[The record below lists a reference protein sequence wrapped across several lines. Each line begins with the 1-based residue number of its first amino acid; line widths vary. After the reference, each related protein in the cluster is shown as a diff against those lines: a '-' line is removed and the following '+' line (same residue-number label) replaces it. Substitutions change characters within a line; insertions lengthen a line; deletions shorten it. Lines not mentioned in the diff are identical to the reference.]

1 MKLSIKQCQ
10 DLNSSDRQIILDTLI
25 NDNNVYK
32 SNKYNIMNTTLFNAR
47 INKTRVYP
55 TFYYIPHYDTTS
67 FLKPYY
73 DFVIYSSKNTNHN
86 DNSNK
91 IIGYFTLNDILIM
104 EIYKNN
110 LKDYII
116 HPKHYFYSLNITL
129 LEQYSAEIINIL
141 KYIIQYFQN
150 IVKKHVKTD
159 IKVAMFLDID
169 YNNKLLTPQIITETT
184 KFKYYGIEKNNY
196 DLKCHIFKL
205 NLNDIPESTKL
216 YSKKYLV
223 SRQHKFENT
232 LNDSQLITNLHNMKL
247 TKNEDTYCYFDSNM
261 VIFLHIFESRV
272 YFRPQNI
279 TIMPIYIMNIMN
291 NGNSLKIYYYLYMK
305 MIKFNKKYLN
315 EKLEPCYKLSS
326 TNLFDKHID
335 KYSDKNR
342 LLINTLGDIN
352 QVVIFKIE
360 DINKYENKVKQNSS
374 LEYYYIIDSNYEMNM
389 LKYEDCFTLIMFLYV
404 VSIINNEYKTYVYD
418 TGGFLVFDKNNKRK
432 KKYFDENIKDTYN
445 LDLSIRFFPDDLNNF
460 IDTNKYFSKVK
471 NILKDVSIAVE
482 DEIFPFRNVA
492 NSFQAYNC
500 FFIINKNNHDPILMD
515 IRIPEYCDY
524 FSSKH
529 TIFAERYFNW
539 LNDIIYKPLLNP
551 GIYHPPDNEN
561 LLYKNKHNFS

>member
-10 DLNSSDRQIILDTLI
+10 DLSRLEKQIILDTLI
-25 NDNNVYK
+25 NDTNSYKTNN
-32 SNKYNIMNTTLFNAR
+32 YNIMNTTLFNAR

-67 FLKPYY
+67 FPKPYY

-116 HPKHYFYSLNITL
+116 HPKHYFYSLDIIL

-141 KYIIQYFQN
+141 KYIIQFFQN
-150 IVKKHVKTD
+150 IVKKNVKTD
-159 IKVAMFLDID
+159 IKVAIFFDID
-169 YNNKLLTPQIITETT
+169 YNNKLLTPKIITETT

-205 NLNDIPESTKL
+205 NLNDVLESTKL

-223 SRQHKFENT
+223 SRQHKFENA

-261 VIFLHIFESRV
+261 VIFLHIFEYRA
-272 YFRPQNI
+272 YFKLQNI

-291 NGNSLKIYYYLYMK
+291 NGISITSFYHLYIK
-305 MIKFNKKYLN
+305 MIKFNKKYSKGLIAHV
-315 EKLEPCYKLSS
+315 YKLSS
-326 TNLFDKHID
+326 TNLFNKHID
-335 KYSDKNR
+335 KYTGKNILR
-342 LLINTLGDIN
+342 ITNLDSIRPI
-352 QVVIFKIE
+352 IISKIE
-360 DINKYENKVKQNSS
+360 DINNYENEVKQNSS
-374 LEYYYIIDSNYEMNM
+374 LEYYYIELNSFYENIF
-389 LKYEDCFTLIMFLYV
+389 KYEDCYANIMFYFV
-404 VSIINNEYKTYVYD
+404 ISIINNEYKTYVYD
-418 TGGFLVFDKNNKRK
+418 TGGLLVYDEKQ
-432 KKYFDENIKDTYN
+432 KKYFDKNIKDTFIVDAIN
-445 LDLSIRFFPDDLNNF
+445 FFPDDLKKF
-460 IDTNKYFSKVK
+460 IGIDTNKYFSKVK
-471 NILKDVSIAVE
+471 NILKDVSMVVE
-482 DEIFPFRNVA
+482 DEIFPLRNVT
-492 NSFQAYNC
+492 NSFQVYNC
-500 FFIINKNNHDPILMD
+500 VFFINKNNNDPYLAHISS
-515 IRIPEYCDY
+515 PSYCNY

-529 TIFAERYFNW
+529 TVFAERYFNW